1 MTNPYIWLNNGNMIP
16 RLVQSKVISDLTADT
31 KTVIILGARQV
42 GKTTLV
48 REIEHK
54 FTEKQQKVLYLNCDI
69 EEQKNVINT
78 TSIALLKQLLQ
89 NVEVL
94 FIDEAQRLDN
104 PGLTI
109 KIVHDNFPQIKV
121 LVTGSSSFELQN
133 KLSDPLTGRIF
144 NFTLFPLSFHE
155 ILNYQHKEENSVLLK
170 QQANALIPSVLTY
183 GLYPAVYQENDPLKK
198 QRLLIQITESYLFK
212 DILSFQK
219 VRNSQAIQN
228 LARALAYQ
236 IGSEVSDA
244 ELANRLGIDRKT
256 VSSYID
262 ILEQA
267 FVIIRLA
274 PYSKNP
280 RREIGGKYKI
290 FFLDLGI
297 RNALIGDFND
307 PNIRADKGFLWEN
320 FLILERMKAYANE
333 NKKLLHYNFWRNYD
347 GAEVD
352 YLEKPLSGELHAY
365 EFKYTES
372 TLSRGANT
380 FISEYETPVNII
392 NQENYLD
399 FIYSVH

>member
-1 MTNPYIWLNNGNMIP
+1 MIP
-16 RLVQSKVISDLTADT
+16 RLVQNEVISDLKQDT

-48 REIEHK
+48 KEIERK
-54 FTEKQQKVLYLNCDI
+54 FTEKQKKALYLNCDI
-69 EEQKNVINT
+69 EEQKKVVNT
-78 TSIALLKQLLQ
+78 TSIALLTQLLQ
-89 NVEVL
+89 NIEVL

-109 KIVHDNFPQIKV
+109 KIIHDNFPNIKI

-144 NFTLFPLSFHE
+144 NFTLYPLSFRE
-155 ILNYQHKEENSVLLK
+155 ILNYQYEDENIALLK
-170 QQANALIPSVLTY
+170 QQADALIPSVLTY

-198 QRLLIQITESYLFK
+198 QRLLAQITESYLFK

-236 IGSEVSDA
+236 IGSEVSET
-244 ELANRLGIDRKT
+244 ELASRLGIDRKT

-267 FVIIRLA
+267 FVVIRLT
-274 PYSKNP
+274 PHSKNP
-280 RREIGGKYKI
+280 RREIGGKYKV

-307 PNIRADKGFLWEN
+307 PAIRSDRGFLWEN

-333 NKKLLHYNFWRNYD
+333 NKQLLHYNFWRNYD

-352 YLEKPLSGELHAY
+352 YLEKPLSGALQAY
-365 EFKYTES
+365 EFKYKDGNV
-372 TLSRGANT
+372 SRGANT
-380 FISEYETPVNII
+380 FITEYKTSVTVI

-399 FIYSVH
+399 FISTV

>member
-1 MTNPYIWLNNGNMIP
+1 MIP
-16 RLVQSKVISDLTADT
+16 RFVQDKVVSDLKEDT

-48 REIEHK
+48 KEIERK
-54 FTEKQQKVLYLNCDI
+54 FTEKEKKALYLNCDI
-69 EEQKNVINT
+69 EEQRTVVNT
-78 TSIALLKQLLQ
+78 TSIALLTQLLQ
-89 NVEVL
+89 NIEVL

-109 KIVHDNFPQIKV
+109 KIIHDNFPKIKI

-144 NFTLFPLSFHE
+144 NFTLFPLSFRE
-155 ILNYQHKEENSVLLK
+155 ILNYQYKEENLALLK
-170 QQANALIPSVLTY
+170 QQADALIPSVLTY

-198 QRLLIQITESYLFK
+198 QRLLAQITESYLFK

-236 IGSEVSDA
+236 IGSEVNET
-244 ELANRLGIDRKT
+244 ELATRLGIDRKT

-262 ILEQA
+262 ILEQS
-267 FVIIRLA
+267 FVVIRLT
-274 PYSKNP
+274 PHSKNP
-280 RREIGGKYKI
+280 RREIGGEYKV

-307 PNIRADKGFLWEN
+307 PAIRADRGFLWEN

-333 NKKLLHYNFWRNYD
+333 NKQLLHYNFWRNYD

-352 YLEKPLSGELHAY
+352 YLEKPLS
-365 EFKYTES
+365 
-372 TLSRGANT
+372 
-380 FISEYETPVNII
+380 
-392 NQENYLD
+392 
-399 FIYSVH
+399 

>member
-1 MTNPYIWLNNGNMIP
+1 MIP
-16 RLVQSKVISDLTADT
+16 RLIQNKVTVDLTKDT

-42 GKTTLV
+42 GKTTLMK
-48 REIEHK
+48 EIQRK
-54 FTEKQQKVLYLNCDI
+54 FVEKQQKALYLNCDI
-69 EEQKNVINT
+69 DEQKTVINT
-78 TSIALLKQLLQ
+78 TSIALLRQLLQ
-89 NVEVL
+89 NIEIL

-109 KIVHDNFPQIKV
+109 KIIHDNFPQIKV

-144 NFTLFPLSFHE
+144 NFTLFPLSFCE
-155 ILNYQHKEENSVLLK
+155 ILNYQYKEENPALLK
-170 QQANALIPSVLTY
+170 QQAKALIPTVLTY

-198 QRLLIQITESYLFK
+198 QRLLTQITESYLFK

-236 IGSEVSDA
+236 VGAEVNET
-244 ELANRLGIDRKT
+244 ELSSRLGIDRKT

-262 ILEQA
+262 ILEQT
-267 FVIIRLA
+267 FVIIRLT
-274 PYSKNP
+274 PHSQNL
-280 RREIGGKYKI
+280 RREIGGKYKV

-307 PNIRADKGFLWEN
+307 PDIRADRGSLWEN
-320 FLILERMKAYANE
+320 FLILERMKAYANA
-333 NKKLLHYNFWRNYD
+333 NMQLLHYNFWRNYD

-352 YLEKPLSGELHAY
+352 YLEKPLSGPLQAY
-365 EFKYTES
+365 EFKYTE
-372 TLSRGANT
+372 TNISRGSNT
-380 FISEYETPVNII
+380 FISEYKTPVTVI

-399 FIYSVH
+399 FINLA